1 MPTSKPIDT
10 TPPVDFEPTL
20 LDFKCLITDIR
31 DEVEDNRE
39 SIIFDCAELEIIEAK
54 EPFNLPVAQ
63 VKVRYL
69 RMPYS
74 QWAIMAESI
83 EKCGFKGEING
94 LINKRVHFRFA
105 PALMSLPRQLKDEVG
120 NVIGR
125 GEGYEN
131 RQGRAMQIV
140 EIEGSENTSNIL
152 RDKLLA
158 MADNRNATA
167 FKAEFMSDMSLQ
179 GYTGYQ
185 DVANQVMQNQFLD
198 MMVGSNNL
206 TLDETGV
213 YHKVG

>member
-10 TPPVDFEPTL
+10 TPPVDYEPTL

-31 DEVEDNRE
+31 DEVEDSRE
-39 SIIFDCAELEIIEAK
+39 SIIFDCAELEVIEAK
-54 EPFNLPVAQ
+54 EPFSLPVTQ

-83 EKCGFKGEING
+83 EHCGFKGDING

-105 PALMSLPRQLKDEVG
+105 PAVMSLPRRNEDG
-120 NVIGR
+120 TR

-131 RQGRAMQIV
+131 RLGKAMQIV
-140 EIEGSENTSNIL
+140 EIEGSENNSGIL
-152 RDKLLA
+152 KDKLLA
-158 MADNRNATA
+158 MADNHNAAA

-185 DVANQVMQNQFLD
+185 DVANQVIQNTFLD
-198 MMVGSNNL
+198 MMVSGGSL

-213 YHKVG
+213 YRKVG

>member
-31 DEVEDNRE
+31 DEVEDKRE
-39 SIIFDCAELEIIEAK
+39 SIVFDCAELEIIEAK
-54 EPFNLPVAQ
+54 EPFSMPVCQ

-83 EKCGFKGEING
+83 ERCGFKGEING
-94 LINKRVHFRFA
+94 LINKRVHFMFA
-105 PALMSLPRQLKDEVG
+105 PAIMSLPRRNEDG
-120 NVIGR
+120 SR

-131 RQGRAMQIV
+131 RQGKAMQIV
-140 EIEGSENTSNIL
+140 EIEGSENTSDVLKDIL
-152 RDKLLA
+152 LV
-158 MADNRNATA
+158 MADNRNAAA
-167 FKAEFMSDMSLQ
+167 FKADFMSSMSIQ
-179 GYTGYQ
+179 GFTGYQ
-185 DVANQVMQNQFLD
+185 DVANQVIQNQFLD
-198 MMVGSNNL
+198 MMVAAGNL

-213 YHKVG
+213 YHKVE